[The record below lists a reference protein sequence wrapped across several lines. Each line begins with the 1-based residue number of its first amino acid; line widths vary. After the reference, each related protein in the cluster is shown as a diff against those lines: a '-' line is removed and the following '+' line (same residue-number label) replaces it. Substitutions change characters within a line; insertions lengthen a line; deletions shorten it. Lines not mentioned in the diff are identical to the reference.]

1 MFSAMAFRPPGP
13 AVLLAGL
20 LALATPAGLPAQQRF
35 GPAPRVL
42 ATERLAPGVYAAL
55 GGGAGAEGR
64 PNAGFV
70 VTSAGVVA
78 VGGVWSPAHGEA
90 LVRTIRT
97 VTRQPLRWFVL
108 HAHHPDMQF
117 GAIALRRAGAGV
129 IAHPDET
136 TLALENGPDQ
146 MVADWDQVVGL
157 QELFGFEYANRPDR
171 PVTGTD
177 TLRLGGVTMVLIHPG
192 AAHSAGDLMLW
203 LPDERVLFTGDLLVD
218 DGVTMVVDGSS
229 RAMLAALDLI
239 EGLAPRVIVPGHG
252 AIPADGGAAL
262 LRQTRAYLASL
273 RQEMRAAVEQGT
285 SMRRALAGLPPPDE
299 ARPVSYNSRR
309 RRNAVRVYVEM
320 EREVMGFGAD
330 SVGGPR

>member
-1 MFSAMAFRPPGP
+1 MFSRMPFRTSRPV
-13 AVLLAGL
+13 ALLAGL
-20 LALATPAGLPAQQRF
+20 VVLATPMGTAAQQRF
-35 GPAPRVL
+35 GPPPRVL
-42 ATERLAPGVYAAL
+42 AAERLAPGVYAAL

-70 VTSAGVVA
+70 VTAAGVVA

-97 VTRQPLRWFVL
+97 VTRQPIRWFVL
-108 HAHHPDMQF
+108 YAHHPDMQF
-117 GAIALRRAGAGV
+117 GAIALRRAGAKV

-157 QELFGFEYANRPDR
+157 QELLGFEYANRPDR

-203 LPDERVLFTGDLLVD
+203 LPESRVLFAGDLLVD

-229 RAMLAALDLI
+229 RGMLAALDLI

-252 AIPADGGAAL
+252 PIPPDGGLAL
-262 LRQTRAYLASL
+262 LSQTRAYLTGL

-285 SMRRALAGLPPPDE
+285 SMRRAIAGLPPPDQD
-299 ARPVSYNSRR
+299 RPVSYNSRR
-309 RRNAVRVYVEM
+309 RRNAVRVYLEM

-330 SVGGPR
+330 SAGRSR